1 MQVDSKSFSSISAGG
16 KHGAVLCL
24 ILLVLAAIMLSSCD
38 GSESTT
44 APQATQSGQTS
55 PGATSG
61 STDPGETPP
70 TDMPPDEPDV
80 IQTKWESSSHAN
92 TFVVSDG
99 GVNSTC
105 ARCHAPFNF
114 IPTMDDM
121 PESCSTCK
129 FEVDPP
135 PPFTSEAD
143 WIVVECK
150 VCHKYKRDK
159 IEPGFAWLEIAP
171 IEEYAEVS
179 SATELCDK
187 CHLAEDIDGHF
198 SVVVMGAHP
207 GYLCTDCHD
216 AHDTTASCSTSGCHE
231 GTLETDVSGHDEDH
245 SDVSCVACHDGG
257 GMEVGRISDSG
268 SWFTFIE
275 DGEGNMIPAASHN
288 IVLAAPCERCHY
300 PENAWGLSESVIIE
314 TE

>member
-1 MQVDSKSFSSISAGG
+1 MRADSKSFCVISEWG
-16 KHGAVLCL
+16 KPKAVLCF
-24 ILLVLAAIMLSSCD
+24 ILLVVAALMLNSCD
-38 GSESTT
+38 SSESTS

-55 PGATSG
+55 PGATSD
-61 STDPGETPP
+61 STGPGETPP
-70 TDMPPDEPDV
+70 TDVPPDEPDV

-92 TFVVSDG
+92 TFVVSDS

-143 WIVVECK
+143 WITVECK

-187 CHLAEDIDGHF
+187 CHLSEEIEGHF
-198 SVVVMGAHP
+198 SVIVMGDHP
-207 GYLCTDCHD
+207 GYVCTDCHD
-216 AHDTTASCSTSGCHE
+216 AHDTTATCSTSGCHE
-231 GTLETDVSGHDEDH
+231 GTLEADVPGHDEDH
-245 SDVSCVACHDGG
+245 SVVACVTCHDGG
-257 GMEVGRISDSG
+257 GMEIGILEERGI
-268 SWFTFIE
+268 WFTFLS
-275 DGEGNMIPAASHN
+275 DGEASPIPFASHN
-288 IVLAAPCERCHY
+288 IVLAAPCERCHF
-300 PENAWGLSESVIIE
+300 PENPWGLSDSVSIE